1 MSRLLIIFCLMSNL
15 SLSFAQ
21 QKPMLLWFDK
31 PAYQSST
38 FSYNRK
44 EFKIPFYIE
53 KKGWYDAL
61 PVGNGKLGAMVFGGV
76 VNERIQLNEESLWE
90 GSAQD
95 TVNPESG
102 KALPQIQKLLF
113 AYKIDEAEELA
124 FKSMMGKPTTI
135 KPYQPLGDLL
145 ININHQPGDT
155 LFTKYRRWLSLDSA
169 VNITKFTYRGKDYR
183 REVFASHPDQV
194 IVVKITCNQPQ
205 SLNLNIHLIREKD
218 AITKRSISDD
228 QALMMFGRTVS
239 LDEKGNRTFGM
250 SFNSI
255 LKAVNEGGR
264 VYTTEDGI
272 MHVENAT
279 ELTLYLTGATSYGGK
294 DPVSYCNAV
303 IQKINRKPY
312 GALYKTH
319 LKDYKLLFD
328 RVKIN
333 LSSKSDPFELPQ
345 NARLDRVRKQK
356 QEDPYLSELLFHYA
370 RYLLIACSREGDL
383 PANLQGIWN
392 QTMLPPWSSDYHT
405 NLNLQMNYMGAEVAN
420 LAECHKPLFMLMD
433 SLAKHGKRTAKLMYN
448 ADGWVV
454 HHLTDVFWRTAPADG
469 VQGIW
474 PMGQGW
480 LCHHVF
486 EHYLYSGDK
495 EFLKNKAIP
504 LMKGAAEFYL
514 DFLVPIPKGLPMEG
528 KLVTN
533 PSHSPENAFEKANGK
548 QYQFTYGATMDLEI
562 CHQLFTN
569 CIKAIDDL
577 SKPGKPY
584 ESEFRKQLVKAL
596 ENLAP
601 LQISPKTGI
610 LQEFIEDYK
619 EPEIGHRH
627 ISHLYALYPS
637 SQINRNTPKLYEAAR
652 KSLERRL
659 AGNRNAEIEEAK
671 NRYGSYNSYL
681 GGKSDGGW
689 LSNWVSLLWLRFGE
703 AEEAYKHHQY
713 QLQYGMQNNFFAWAY
728 QLDAT
733 FGSTAV
739 IAEMLLQSHTGVIE
753 LLPALP
759 KKWADGSVKGLKARG
774 GFEVDINWENNQLK
788 SGRIK
793 SAGKSVCQLK
803 IDVPVK
809 IFNRGKEVKYTKKEN
824 QELLFQ
830 TKKNG
835 IYNIV
840 YQKN

>member
-1 MSRLLIIFCLMSNL
+1 MIFCLLSNL
-15 SLSFAQ
+15 ASSFAQ
-21 QKPMLLWFDK
+21 QKSMLLWFNK
-31 PAYQSST
+31 PAYQPSP

-44 EFKIPFYIE
+44 EFKINFHIE
-53 KKGWYDAL
+53 NKGWFDAL

-90 GSAQD
+90 GSSLDA
-95 TVNPESG
+95 VNPESG
-102 KALPQIQKLLF
+102 KALPEIQKLLF
-113 AYKIDEAEELA
+113 ADKIDEAEELA
-124 FKSMMGKPTTI
+124 FKSMMGKPATI

-145 ININHQPGDT
+145 ININHKPGDT
-155 LFTKYRRWLSLDSA
+155 LFTNYRRWLSLDSA
-169 VNITKFTYRGKDYR
+169 VNVTKFTYQGKDYK

-194 IVVKITCNQPQ
+194 IVVKISCNQPQ

-218 AITKRSISDD
+218 AITKSLITDPK
-228 QALMMFGRTVS
+228 ALMLSGRTVS
-239 LDEKGNRTFGM
+239 TDKKGNKTLGM

-255 LKAVNEGGR
+255 LKAVNKGGK
-264 VYTTEDGI
+264 VYTTEDGV
-272 MHVENAT
+272 MHVENVT
-279 ELTLYLTGATSYGGK
+279 ELTLYLTAATSYSGK
-294 DPVSYCNAV
+294 DPVAYCNTV
-303 IQKINRKPY
+303 IKKINKKSY
-312 GALYKTH
+312 SILYKKH
-319 LKDYKLLFD
+319 LKDYKSLFD

-333 LSSKSDPFELPQ
+333 LSLNSNPLELPQ
-345 NARLDRVRKQK
+345 NERLERVRKQK
-356 QEDPYLSELLFHYA
+356 FEDPYLSELLFHYG

-420 LAECHKPLFMLMD
+420 LAECHKPLFVLMD

-454 HHLTDVFWRTAPADG
+454 HHLTDIFWRTAPADG

-495 EFLKNKAIP
+495 EFLRNKAFP
-504 LMKGAAEFYL
+504 LMKGAADFYL
-514 DFLVPIPKGLPMEG
+514 DFLIPIPKGLPMEG
-528 KLVTN
+528 RLVTN
-533 PSHSPENAFEKANGK
+533 PSHSPENAFEKPNGK

-577 SKPGKPY
+577 SKPGKPF
-584 ESEFRKQLVKAL
+584 EPEFRKQLVKAM

-601 LQISPKTGI
+601 LQISSKTGI

-637 SQINRNTPKLYEAAR
+637 SQITKNTPQLYTAAR

-659 AGNRNAEIEEAK
+659 AGNPNAEKEEAN
-671 NRYGSYNSYL
+671 NRYGSYSSYL

-739 IAEMLLQSHTGVIE
+739 IAEMLMQSHTGVIE
-753 LLPALP
+753 LLPAVP
-759 KKWADGSVKGLKARG
+759 KKWADGSIKGLKARG
-774 GFEVDINWENNQLK
+774 GFEVDINWENQQLK

-793 SAGKSVCQLK
+793 SSNKSLCQLK

-809 IFNRGKEVKYTKKEN
+809 IFSKGKEVKFSINSN
-824 QELLFQ
+824 QELVFP
-830 TKKNG
+830 TKRNS
-835 IYNIV
+835 V
-840 YQKN
+840 YEIIQQKN